1 MVGILWHSVAA
12 GDSLGVGKLPLLV
25 PVIVQLLADST
36 DVPLVV
42 GCSFSSGVEVS
53 ARLVVQPVSA
63 TMVSLSAWKGLLARS
78 AVVELG
84 EGS

>member
-1 MVGILWHSVAA
+1 MAA
-12 GDSLGVGKLPLLV
+12 GDSLGMGKLPLLV
-25 PVIVQLLADST
+25 PAIVQLLAVST
-36 DVPLVV
+36 NMPLVV

-63 TMVSLSAWKGLLARS
+63 TMVSCVSLSAWKGLLARS
-78 AVVELG
+78 AVVGLG